1 MEKTITVK
9 LINELKEVERLVDI
23 IYDWSSELSIDATS
37 MYEISIVFDE
47 IIANII
53 KHGYE
58 DKKEHYI
65 DVTLNLNEDTLTTV
79 IEDDGIKFNPLD
91 FSKDDSTLELQDR
104 VAGGRGILIIKRY
117 VDAFDYLRKDNKNI
131 LTINRKIKFKE

>member
-23 IYDWSSELSIDATS
+23 IYDWSNELSIDATS

-58 DKKEHYI
+58 DKTEHYI
-65 DVTLNLNEDTLTTV
+65 DVTLNLKEDTLTTV
-79 IEDDGIKFNPLD
+79 IEDDGIEFNPLD
-91 FSKDDSTLELQDR
+91 FSKDDSTLQLQDR
-104 VAGGRGILIIKRY
+104 EIGGRGIQIIKWY
-117 VDAFDYLRKDNKNI
+117 IDAVDYRRRDNKNI

>member
-1 MEKTITVK
+1 
-9 LINELKEVERLVDI
+9 
-23 IYDWSSELSIDATS
+23 

-58 DKKEHYI
+58 DKTEHYI
-65 DVTLNLNEDTLTTV
+65 DVTLNLKEDTLTTV
-79 IEDDGIKFNPLD
+79 IEDDGIEFNPLD
-91 FSKDDSTLELQDR
+91 FSKDDSTLQLQDR
-104 VAGGRGILIIKRY
+104 EIGGRGIQIIKWY
-117 VDAFDYLRKDNKNI
+117 IDAVDYRRRDNKNI